1 MQRVANC
8 VLQNGNNVLMLKKP
22 RRNWYV
28 APGGKME
35 SGETIK
41 QSAIREF
48 QEETGLTVEDPKLK
62 GVFTFL
68 IYENEEIVME
78 WMMFTFYSKEHKGTL
93 LEESKEGEL
102 EWVPVNEVLS
112 KPMAEGDRAIIKHAL
127 QSDEILYG
135 TFTYTSDYK
144 LLSYQ
149 LDPQID
155 E

>member
-1 MQRVANC
+1 
-8 VLQNGNNVLMLKKP
+8 MLKKP